1 MSGFLHGFVYAGQ
14 GVIHGLRGCRNLR
27 VMAIV
32 AALAVALGLVL
43 GLEPGEWSAVAL
55 ACGLVLAVELLN
67 SAGESLADLVQPAQ
81 DPRVGRL
88 KDLMAGASLV
98 ASLAAAAVGLLVFLP
113 KLLGE

>member
-1 MSGFLHGFVYAGQ
+1 MKDFLHSFVYAGR
-14 GVIHGLRGCRNLR
+14 GIAYALRGGRNLR
-27 VMAIV
+27 IMAAL

-43 GLEPGEWSAVAL
+43 GLEPSQWSAVAL

-67 SAGESLADLVQPAQ
+67 SAGEALADLVQPAQ

-88 KDLMAGASLV
+88 KDLLAGASLT
-98 ASLAAAAVGLLVFLP
+98 ASVAAAAVGLLVFLP

>member
-1 MSGFLHGFVYAGQ
+1 MREFLHSFVYAGR
-14 GVIHGLRGCRNLR
+14 GVACGLRGCRNLR
-27 VMAIV
+27 IMAAL

-43 GLEPGEWSAVAL
+43 GLEPGEWCVVAL

-67 SAGESLADLVQPAQ
+67 SAGEALADLVQPAQ

-88 KDLMAGASLV
+88 KDLLAGASLV
-98 ASLAAAAVGLLVFLP
+98 ASLAAAVVGLLVFLP